1 MDIRQYPDPILRTRT
16 AAVKVFDAALAD
28 LVQEML
34 RTMRSS
40 TGLGLAATQVGD
52 TRRVALVSPDGEPG
66 HETVLVNPEILHTEG
81 WQEAEEGCLS
91 FPGIYIKIGRFL
103 KVRVRYQ
110 DLQGASYEM
119 AAEGLMARA
128 VQHELDHLDGRLL
141 MDRMSPVQRVAQ
153 RRRLHEL
160 VQRYRRRTGEA
171 EGDESAGQV
180 SRDSTGGRA
189 AHGPGISR

>member
-16 AAVKVFDAALAD
+16 AAVKVFDPALAD
-28 LVQEML
+28 LAQEMV
-34 RTMRSS
+34 RTMRAS
-40 TGLGLAATQVGD
+40 TGLGLAATQIGD
-52 TRRVALVSPDGEPG
+52 TRRVAVVSPDGDAG
-66 HETVLVNPEILHTEG
+66 HETVLVNPEILDAAG

-103 KVRVRYQ
+103 EVRVRYQ
-110 DLQGASYEM
+110 DLQGASHEM
-119 AAEGLMARA
+119 AAEDLMARA

-160 VQRYRRRTGEA
+160 VQRRERRTGAA

-180 SRDSTGGRA
+180 PRDSLEGRA
-189 AHGPGISR
+189 ARGPQVPR

>member
-1 MDIRQYPDPILRTRT
+1 MEIRQYPDLMLSTRT
-16 AAVKVFDAALAD
+16 AAVKVFDPALAD
-28 LVQEML
+28 LVQEMV
-34 RTMRSS
+34 RTMRAN

-52 TRRVALVSPDGEPG
+52 RRRVAVVSPEGDAG
-66 HETVLVNPEILHTEG
+66 HETVLVNPEILDTAG

-110 DLQGASYEM
+110 DLQGAWHEL

-128 VQHELDHLDGRLL
+128 VQHEVDHLDGRLIV
-141 MDRMSPVQRVAQ
+141 DRMSPVQRVAQ

-171 EGDESAGQV
+171 GGDESAGQV

-189 AHGPGISR
+189 AHGPGLSR